1 MLLLIFSGSIF
12 AQQKQINK
20 QLPIGVFDSRTGGLT
35 ILQAILTLDA
45 FNNKTGEPGGDGI
58 LDFSNEAFQYL
69 VDWANMPYGN
79 YAVANKAKKEYI
91 KYVHFDTNNI
101 VPATYERFKKV
112 LPDVYNK
119 LHQVI
124 NGLTK

>member
-1 MLLLIFSGSIF
+1 MRKFSLS
-12 AQQKQINK
+12 N
-20 QLPIGVFDSRTGGLT
+20 PIRNEFFISMPNTTLKEVELQPDGWFTYAYKYGRTE
-35 ILQAILTLDA
+35 
-45 FNNKTGEPGGDGI
+45 K
-58 LDFSNEAFQYL
+58 
-69 VDWANMPYGN
+69 
-79 YAVANKAKKEYI
+79 ANKEYL
-91 KYVHFDTNNI
+91 KYVPFDTNNI

>member
-1 MLLLIFSGSIF
+1 MRKFSLS
-12 AQQKQINK
+12 N
-20 QLPIGVFDSRTGGLT
+20 PI
-35 ILQAILTLDA
+35 
-45 FNNKTGEPGGDGI
+45 
-58 LDFSNEAFQYL
+58 SNEFFISVPNTTLKEVELKPDGWFTYAYKYGRTEK
-69 VDWANMPYGN
+69 AN
-79 YAVANKAKKEYI
+79 KEYI
-91 KYVHFDTNNI
+91 KYVSFDTNNI

>member
-1 MLLLIFSGSIF
+1 MRKFTLS
-12 AQQKQINK
+12 N
-20 QLPIGVFDSRTGGLT
+20 PI
-35 ILQAILTLDA
+35 
-45 FNNKTGEPGGDGI
+45 
-58 LDFSNEAFQYL
+58 SNEFFISVPKIVLKEVELQPDGWFTYAYKYGRTEK
-69 VDWANMPYGN
+69 AN
-79 YAVANKAKKEYI
+79 KEYI
-91 KYVHFDTNNI
+91 KYVPFDTNNI